1 MTDTAKLNTVAID
14 VVGHYGRTAKN
25 LLAAYCA
32 GTERAVNAFSDRY
45 EQLVGRQALPWIN
58 SEIKANLVA
67 SQQRVAR
74 RVVDSVTRLTKR
86 ANNTVDRISGRTVK
100 GIEAFGEQIAW
111 ANDMFVVG
119 AFRTINLPAARLSLE
134 IAGRVDEASRR
145 LSRRLAGTQVT
156 KPTKSAKRAV
166 KRARRATRT
175 V

>member
-1 MTDTAKLNTVAID
+1 MTDTSKLNTVAID
-14 VVGHYGRTAKN
+14 VVGHCGQTAKN
-25 LLAAYCA
+25 LFTAYCA

-45 EQLVGRQALPWIN
+45 EQLVERQPLPWIN
-58 SEIKANLVA
+58 SEIKSALVA

-74 RVVDSVTRLTKR
+74 RVVDSTTRFANR
-86 ANNTVDRISGRTVK
+86 ANSAVDRISGRAVE
-100 GIEAFGEQIAW
+100 GIAAFGEQTAW

-119 AFRTINLPAARLSLE
+119 AFRKINLPAARLSLE

-145 LSRRLAGTQVT
+145 LSRRLAGIQVST
-156 KPTKSAKRAV
+156 PTRSAKKAV